1 MKEILIVG
9 GGIAGLYAALRCC
22 ELGFRIQLFEKNY
35 RLGGHIYTS
44 TLNDVN
50 IETGAGRFNSS
61 HKLLLKLLKRYGLE
75 TYEHTGTKH
84 FIPIINEACKKKEI
98 HVDDMIKKVI
108 KYSEKVSEDLQKK
121 ITFSQLCE
129 MVLGF
134 EDTKTL
140 IEAFGYNAE
149 FLITNAYIG
158 IKTFSE
164 DFTNKYKYYSCV
176 TGLSSLVDKIEDEL
190 VNKYKVKIYK
200 NTFITSYDVSKENKF
215 TLKSDTDTYTGNYL
229 IFALPKQA
237 LMEIDIFNPFAKALF
252 DTVLPISLHRIYASY
267 PKPWFKDIPR
277 ITTDLQLRQ
286 FIPIHYDKAVAM
298 VSYSDLYDADYWKTY
313 ADQGEEELEQHLY
326 RQLKRIFPRYQI
338 PHAIKVLSFYWKN
351 GTHTWIPGIDPIE
364 VRKKLQELIPNVSIV
379 GEAYSMRQGW
389 IEGALETV
397 EDVLPKIYKSQ
408 TGGIRLSYKSWI
420 RMKNNILTESEL
432 DELKQF
438 FPEIKW
444 VLLQLPGDESKRIIN
459 VTDWMFM
466 HPGGASYFI
475 DNMYKDIT
483 KLFKS
488 NAMHYTEEGIK
499 EHVYKMV
506 QKYTIA
512 FIHKN

>member
-44 TLNDVN
+44 TLNDVI
-50 IETGAGRFNSS
+50 IETGAGRFNSN
-61 HKLLLKLLKRYGLE
+61 HKLLFKLLNRYGLE
-75 TYEHTGTKH
+75 TYEHIGTKH
-84 FIPIINEACKKKEI
+84 YIPIINEPCKNKEMN
-98 HVDDMIKKVI
+98 VEEMIKRVL

-140 IEAFGYNAE
+140 IEAFGYNGE

-158 IKTFSE
+158 VKTFSE

-176 TGLSSLVDKIEDEL
+176 NGLTSLVDKIEDEL
-190 VNKYKVKIYK
+190 ITKYKAKIYK
-200 NTFITSYDVSKENKF
+200 NTLIKSYKITNENKF
-215 TLKSDTDTYTGNYL
+215 ILKTETDTYTGNYL

-237 LMEIDIFNPFAKALF
+237 LIEIDLFSPFAKALF
-252 DTVLPISLHRIYASY
+252 DTVLPISLHRIYAHY
-267 PKPWFKDIPR
+267 PKPWFRNIPR

-286 FIPIHYDKAVAM
+286 FIPINDDKAVAM
-298 VSYSDLYDADYWKTY
+298 VSYSDLYDADYWKLY
-313 ADQGEEELEQHLY
+313 ADQGEEELEKQLY

-338 PHAIKVLSFYWKN
+338 PHSVKVLSFYWKN

-364 VRKKLQELIPNVSIV
+364 VRKKIQELLPNVCIV
-379 GEAYSMRQGW
+379 GEAYSIRQGW

-397 EDVLPKIYKSQ
+397 EEVLPKIYKSF
-408 TGGIRLSYKSWI
+408 TGGVRLSYKSWI
-420 RMKNNILTESEL
+420 RMKNNILKEADL
-432 DELKQF
+432 DEFKHL

-444 VLLQLPGDESKRIIN
+444 VILQLPRDDNKRIIN
-459 VTDWMFM
+459 VTEWMFM
-466 HPGGASYFI
+466 HPGGPNYFI

-483 KLFKS
+483 KLFKA
-488 NAMHYTEEGIK
+488 NALHYTDEKLK
-499 EHVYKMV
+499 EHVFKMV
-506 QKYTIA
+506 QKYTMA
-512 FIHKN
+512 YVNKK